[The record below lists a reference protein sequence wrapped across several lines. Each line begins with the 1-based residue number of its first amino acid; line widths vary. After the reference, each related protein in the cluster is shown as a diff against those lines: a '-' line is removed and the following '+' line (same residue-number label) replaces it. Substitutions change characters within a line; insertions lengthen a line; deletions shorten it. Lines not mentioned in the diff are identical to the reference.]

1 MESLNY
7 ARHTVKS
14 GIGHHPIPDMIL
26 VIARLLF
33 DIDIKLYL
41 RVIQTITMTNILEVM
56 LAMFLAIILILSL
69 PFFFMTNAID
79 EVDENGLKVLN

>member
-1 MESLNY
+1 
-7 ARHTVKS
+7 
-14 GIGHHPIPDMIL
+14 
-26 VIARLLF
+26 
-33 DIDIKLYL
+33 
-41 RVIQTITMTNILEVM
+41 MTNFLELM